1 VAVVYLEE
9 INRVKPFVISLTL
22 TLSQRERGQ
31 TPSRRKLKGEWFWRG

>member
-22 TLSQRERGQ
+22 TPSQREKEQ
-31 TPSRRKLKGEWFWRG
+31 NA